1 MKRKGVCYDVG
12 RVLEDAYMRPTFDAD
27 VVRREL
33 EVIKHDLHCN
43 AVRICG
49 LDTNR
54 LTTTAET
61 ALKLGLE
68 VWLSPE
74 IFEQSQQETFD
85 YIVKCAEES
94 ETLRESWPQQLV
106 LSIGS
111 ELTLFMQGII
121 EGANL
126 MERMRNPSF
135 WENIRAGVHNKPL
148 NEFLTMA
155 NEAVTQVFHG
165 KVTYMS
171 APLETVDWSI
181 FDFACV
187 DMFREARIKDSY
199 GDLIKRYLAHKKPVI
214 IGAFGCCTYKG
225 AEEAGGRGWAI
236 VEFNKATSQLQLNR
250 D

>member
-12 RVLEDAYMRPTFDAD
+12 RVLEGTDMRRTFDAD
-27 VVRREL
+27 VARREL
-33 EVIKHDLHCN
+33 EDIKHDLHCN

-49 LDTNR
+49 LDINR
-54 LTTTAET
+54 LMTTAEA

-126 MERMRNPSF
+126 MERMSNPSF

-155 NEAVTQVFHG
+155 NEAVRQVFHG

-187 DMFREARIKDSY
+187 DMF
-199 GDLIKRYLAHKKPVI
+199 
-214 IGAFGCCTYKG
+214 
-225 AEEAGGRGWAI
+225 
-236 VEFNKATSQLQLNR
+236 
-250 D
+250 